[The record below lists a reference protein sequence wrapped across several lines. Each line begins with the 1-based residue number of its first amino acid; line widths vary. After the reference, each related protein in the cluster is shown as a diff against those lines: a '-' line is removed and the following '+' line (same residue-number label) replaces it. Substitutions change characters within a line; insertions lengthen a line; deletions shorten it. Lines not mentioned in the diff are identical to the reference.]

1 MDKMEYNTSDIE
13 VIGVVFDLSL
23 RYGSNGKQNLD
34 NAKKGL
40 IEFFRKNLEDDDVMY
55 LYHPDVVDTVNRVGA
70 QVAAVS
76 NYKTDG
82 WKFDLGLALRQTLFI
97 LAAEPYEEKILLLV
111 TDRLSNVAVLKKISA
126 LNEKDNLGC
135 RLVCVDIG
143 SNLPDV
149 SFVNITHVADSS
161 DLLDLFK
168 EIIYG
173 KDNICSTD
181 CGAESV

>member
-1 MDKMEYNTSDIE
+1 MEYSTSDIE

-23 RYGSNGKQNLD
+23 RYGSNKKQNLD
-34 NAKKGL
+34 NVKKGL
-40 IEFFRKNLEDDDVMY
+40 IDFFRKNLEDDDIMY
-55 LYHPDVVDTVNRVGA
+55 LYHPDIVDTVNRVGA

-111 TDRLSNVAVLKKISA
+111 TDRLSNVAILKKISD
-126 LNEKDNLGC
+126 LNNKDNLGC

-149 SFVNITHVADSS
+149 SFANITHVSDSTN
-161 DLLDLFK
+161 LLDTFK
-168 EIIYG
+168 EAIYG
-173 KDNICSTD
+173 KNNICSAD
-181 CGAESV
+181 CSAESI